1 MYVLKMVMGVDV
13 RLCCDKFVDFDT
25 RGGFSKKGSI
35 ALKGLK

>member
-25 RGGFSKKGSI
+25 RGRIWEKWEFCPKMS
-35 ALKGLK
+35 